1 MEPKSPGSISEVFS
15 EQNFMGRLE
24 VLSDEELVT
33 RSRDGSGQ
41 YFGALVDRHTIV
53 VYRVARSIT
62 GSHEEAED
70 VVQET
75 FLRAFKN
82 LDKFDASKS
91 AFKTWLLTIARNQS
105 INIIS
110 SLKRKTLK
118 FFGDRDKGEAEL
130 EFSSNPLSQEP
141 QDAETMLSIKQ
152 QFQMMEK
159 ALNKLPERQRTALL
173 LKSQENLSYDEIA
186 SVMDVSVSSVESL
199 IFRARK
205 KIIGLVER

>member
-1 MEPKSPGSISEVFS
+1 
-15 EQNFMGRLE
+15 MGLFE
-24 VLSDEELVT
+24 TLSDEDLV
-33 RSRDGSGQ
+33 RASRNSSEKH
-41 YFGALVDRHTIV
+41 FVALVDRHATL

-82 LDKFDASKS
+82 LDKFDSSKS

-110 SLKRKTLK
+110 SIKRRALI
-118 FFGDRDKGEAEL
+118 FFGDRDENDPEL
-130 EFSSNPLSQEP
+130 EFSSNPLGQES

-152 QFQMMEK
+152 QFQTMEK
-159 ALNKLPERQRTALL
+159 SLKKLPERQRTALT
-173 LKSQENLSYDEIA
+173 LKSQENLSYEEIA
-186 SVMDVSVSSVESL
+186 SVMETSVSSVESL
-199 IFRARK
+199 IFRGRK
-205 KIIGLVER
+205 KMIELMER

>member
-1 MEPKSPGSISEVFS
+1 MG
-15 EQNFMGRLE
+15 NFE
-24 VLSDEELVT
+24 TLSDQELVT
-33 RSRDGSGQ
+33 AAGRGSQ
-41 YFGALVDRHTIV
+41 AYFGELVDRHTTL

-82 LDKFDASKS
+82 LDKFDESKS

-110 SLKRKTLK
+110 SLRRKTLK
-118 FFGDRDKGEAEL
+118 FFSDHDDDDPEI
-130 EFSSNPLSQEP
+130 EFSSNPLSQQP
-141 QDAETMLSIKQ
+141 RDAEELLSIKQ
-152 QFQMMEK
+152 QFHAMDK
-159 ALNKLPERQRTALL
+159 ALKKLPERQRTALL
-173 LKSQENLSYDEIA
+173 LKSQENMSYDQIA
-186 SVMDVSVSSVESL
+186 AVMDVSVSSVESL

-205 KIIGLVER
+205 KMIELVER